1 MAISWRGYLRS
12 PDLWPAQDA
21 ILSTEDLTESMML
34 EAYLYGAFPM
44 PLTSTEV
51 WWWSPRRRGVLP
63 LGAVHVSRSLRQSCK
78 RYRVTVDQAFDE
90 VIERCADPSRDGAW
104 IDGRISRVSRALAG
118 VGRAHSIEVWTR
130 SGQLAGGLYGIAIG
144 GLFAGESMFHDRE
157 VGRDASKVAL
167 VHLVEHLRAAGD
179 AADRVLD
186 VQWST
191 PHLASLGAVEIPRS
205 QYLRRLRV
213 ALRLP
218 DPWDSTWAAS
228 REESRVP
235 PANHG

>member
-1 MAISWRGYLRS
+1 M
-12 PDLWPAQDA
+12 
-21 ILSTEDLTESMML
+21 STDSLTDSMML

-51 WWWSPRRRGVLP
+51 WWWSPMRRGVLP
-63 LGAVHVSRSLRQSCK
+63 LRAMRISRSLRRSCR

-104 IDGRISRVSRALAG
+104 IDGRVLRVSRALAAA
-118 VGRAHSIEVWTR
+118 GRAHSVEVWTR

-144 GLFAGESMFHDRE
+144 GLFAGESMFHDAE
-157 VGRDASKVAL
+157 AGRDASKVAL
-167 VHLVEHLRAAGD
+167 VHLVELLRAAGD
-179 AADRVLD
+179 ADERVLD

-191 PHLASLGAVEIPRS
+191 PHLASLGVVEIPRS
-205 QYLRRLRV
+205 LYLSRLRS

-218 DPWDSTWAAS
+218 DPW
-228 REESRVP
+228 RI
-235 PANHG
+235 PAHD